1 MITLGIETSC
11 DETAVAVVKR
21 RKVLS
26 SVVSS
31 SVHLHS
37 RYGGVVPE
45 IASRYHVE
53 FIGHCLR
60 RALKEARIDF
70 RDIKL
75 VSVTQGPG
83 LVSSLLVG
91 ISMAKGMSFSLDVP
105 IIGVNHL
112 IAHIWGAF
120 LEGARV
126 KFPFIG
132 FIVSGGHTNL
142 IYFKSATDFQ
152 PMGQTRDDACG
163 ESFDKVA
170 KILKLG
176 YPGGPVIEKRARRGN
191 HSKINFPRAYLR
203 DSLDFS
209 FSGIKTSVLYYVKN
223 NGRKRLSGSFVD
235 DVAASFQEAIL
246 DVLVSKAI
254 SACRKK
260 NCRSL
265 IVGGGVS
272 ANHRLR
278 KKLFREAKRYNI
290 KVHFPPLEFCLDN
303 AAMTACLGGEL
314 FRAGQRSELNL
325 QAYQYNTF

>member
-11 DETAVAVVKR
+11 DETAVAVVEK

-26 SVVSS
+26 SIVSS

-45 IASRYHVE
+45 IASRHHVE
-53 FIGHCLR
+53 FIGHCLK

-70 RDIKL
+70 CDIKL

-83 LVSSLLVG
+83 LASSLLVG

-120 LEGARV
+120 LDGARV
-126 KFPFIG
+126 KFPFVG

-142 IYFKSATDFQ
+142 IYFKSVTDFE
-152 PMGQTRDDACG
+152 PLGQTRDDACG

-191 HSKINFPRAYLR
+191 HSKINFPRSYLG

-209 FSGIKTSVLYYVKN
+209 FSGIKTSVLYYVKKS
-223 NGRKRLSGSFVD
+223 GRKRLGGSFID
-235 DVAASFQEAIL
+235 DVAVSFQEAVL

-254 SACRKK
+254 AASRKK

-272 ANHRLR
+272 ANQRLR
-278 KKLFREAKRYNI
+278 QKLFKEAKKYNI
-290 KVHFPPLEFCLDN
+290 RVYFPPLKFCLDN
-303 AAMTACLGGEL
+303 AAMIACLGGEL
-314 FRAGQRSELNL
+314 FAAGQKSELDF